1 MHVYMYICA
10 CIYVCVYVVGIYN
23 RLTGMCNVHG
33 ARAEVAAC
41 GRALKNFCFASQRM
55 QDEAQVQLRGRAKT
69 RADMLLRH
77 GTVIKLALM
86 LSLGLW
92 TASVALSFSY
102 LFLSLPPTLSLSRY
116 HCRHSRC
123 SHLPCATSLKIAHT
137 PRMLVCVRACGHL
150 SEFMT
155 HFMSANFL
163 PSLDSDLL
171 CCVCVSV
178 CVSVWGLSIK
188 CCHCK
193 SIATRPK

>member
-1 MHVYMYICA
+1 MLIVFSIGLNIYFEKALLLLRCSINITWIYSNNLFYLQMHVCMYVHAYMHM
-10 CIYVCVYVVGIYN
+10 YVCVYVVGIYN

-41 GRALKNFCFASQRM
+41 GRALKNFFFASQRM

-102 LFLSLPPTLSLSRY
+102 LVLCLPPTLSVSLS
-116 HCRHSRC
+116 
-123 SHLPCATSLKIAHT
+123 LP
-137 PRMLVCVRACGHL
+137 L
-150 SEFMT
+150 S
-155 HFMSANFL
+155 S
-163 PSLDSDLL
+163 
-171 CCVCVSV
+171 
-178 CVSVWGLSIK
+178 
-188 CCHCK
+188 
-193 SIATRPK
+193 

>member
-1 MHVYMYICA
+1 M
-10 CIYVCVYVVGIYN
+10 YVCVYVVGIYN
-23 RLTGMCNVHG
+23 RLTGVCNVHG

-41 GRALKNFCFASQRM
+41 GRALKNFFFASQRM

-102 LFLSLPPTLSLSRY
+102 LVLCLPPTLSRY

-123 SHLPCATSLKIAHT
+123 SHLPCATSLNIAHT

-171 CCVCVSV
+171 CCVCECV
-178 CVSVWGLSIK
+178 CLFGVCPSNVAIANQLQQGQSNIK
-188 CCHCK
+188 YSCA
-193 SIATRPK
+193 IYELQT